1 MLLLAAGR
9 GSRFGGPLPKAYLLL
24 AGRPLL
30 VHSVQRLV
38 ASVTTTDRVQ
48 VIVVVHPT
56 DREAHLAAWL
66 PELRRLVADRGT
78 LHVVDGGASRQES
91 MLRGFAAADGD
102 VDVVLVHDAARALVP
117 SHAVREC
124 LDAALRTGAAL
135 LAIPATDTQ
144 KKVVEGLV
152 ASTLDRSGIWLA
164 QTPQV
169 IRPDLLR
176 RAAANAAAMGIE
188 GTDDVSLVERM
199 GQPVAVVPGSVTNLK
214 ITHPGDL
221 ALAEAILAAGL
232 A

>member
-30 VHSVQRLV
+30 VHSTRRLV
-38 ASVTTTDRVQ
+38 AALGADDRVQ

-56 DREAHLAAWL
+56 DRDTHLAPWL
-66 PELRRLVADRGT
+66 AELERIAAPRGT
-78 LHVVDGGASRQES
+78 LHVVDGGDSRQES
-91 MLRGFAAADGD
+91 MTRGLAAVDADA
-102 VDVVLVHDAARALVP
+102 DVVAVHDAARALVP
-117 SHAVREC
+117 PAAVQQC
-124 LDAALRTGAAL
+124 LATALRTGAAL
-135 LAIPATDTQ
+135 LAVPATDTQ
-144 KKVVEGLV
+144 KKVVDGLV
-152 ASTLDRSGIWLA
+152 VTTVDRTGIWLA

-169 IRPDLLR
+169 VWPDLLR
-176 RAAANAAAMGIE
+176 RAVANAAALGIE
-188 GTDDVSLVERM
+188 GTDDVSLVERL
-199 GQPVAVVPGSVTNLK
+199 GQPVAVVNGSATNLK